1 MELMEKTVESK
12 TLFEGHIVTLKL
24 DRAQL
29 PNGSLASRE
38 VVEHPGGVAVL
49 PLDAEGR
56 VIMVRQ
62 YRYPLHNTLLE
73 LPAGKLEKGEDHRVC
88 GIRELQEE
96 VGITADEVIYLG
108 GLDLSPGYSNEVLH
122 LYLAR
127 GLHQGECHPDED
139 EFLEIERV
147 PFDKLLD
154 MVMRDEIHDAK
165 TVAAVLKTKVFLERE

>member
-108 GLDLSPGYSNEVLH
+108 GLYLSPGYSNEVLH

-147 PFDKLLD
+147 PFDTLLD

>member
-1 MELMEKTVESK
+1 M
-12 TLFEGHIVTLKL
+12 
-24 DRAQL
+24 
-29 PNGSLASRE
+29 
-38 VVEHPGGVAVL
+38 
-49 PLDAEGR
+49 
-56 VIMVRQ
+56 
-62 YRYPLHNTLLE
+62 LE

-108 GLDLSPGYSNEVLH
+108 GLYLSPGYSNEVLH

>member
-108 GLDLSPGYSNEVLH
+108 GLYLSPGYSNEVLH

-154 MVMRDEIHDAK
+154 MVMRDEIYDAK

>member
-1 MELMEKTVESK
+1 MELMEKTAESK

-108 GLDLSPGYSNEVLH
+108 GLYLSPGYSNEVLH

>member
-88 GIRELQEE
+88 GTRELQEE

-108 GLDLSPGYSNEVLH
+108 GLYLSPGYSNEVLH

>member
-62 YRYPLHNTLLE
+62 YRYPLHNILLE

-108 GLDLSPGYSNEVLH
+108 GLYLSPGYSNEVLH

>member
-108 GLDLSPGYSNEVLH
+108 GLYLSPGYSNEVLH

-165 TVAAVLKTKVFLERE
+165 NVAAVLKTKVFLERE

>member
-49 PLDAEGR
+49 PLDAEGC

-62 YRYPLHNTLLE
+62 YRYPLHNILLE

-108 GLDLSPGYSNEVLH
+108 GLYLSPGYSNEVLH

>member
-108 GLDLSPGYSNEVLH
+108 GLYLSPGYSNEVLH

-154 MVMRDEIHDAK
+154 KIGRAHV
-165 TVAAVLKTKVFLERE
+165 